1 MQDIISENVQSTSTC
16 KHYLCSTS
24 TTTTFVNNK
33 SKTLDFGTVK
43 IPLVYANL
51 FLRIFYRLPD
61 RLDRMWACLFGWT
74 PWRRRTDLQMQ
85 RRLVC
90 PRGLLW
96 TATLCTRFSC
106 FMLRCVFFGFALF
119 MVKVFQ
125 PHLTGKTERNF
136 PQRFLF
142 LVGALGSIGGLLLV
156 FASSGTRTA
165 PYLQAILLNFLIPMT
180 VMVRW
185 VIRLWFIL

>member
-51 FLRIFYRLPD
+51 FSAFLSITGQVGQNVSLPLW
-61 RLDRMWACLFGWT
+61 LDSVKEENRSANA
-74 PWRRRTDLQMQ
+74 
-85 RRLVC
+85 
-90 PRGLLW
+90 
-96 TATLCTRFSC
+96 TATRMPARPSLDSYFVYSFSC
-106 FMLRCVFFGFALF
+106 LCFVVFFGFALF

-125 PHLTGKTERNF
+125 PHLIGKTERNF

-180 VMVRW
+180 VIVRW
-185 VIRLWFIL
+185 VIRL